1 MSIYELSLL
10 IGALAVIFMAG
21 NLPRARLW
29 VVGMIASFVAS
40 DIYFRTGAPWPSF
53 FAAICDGLLCISIN
67 AMRSERWERTVEL
80 MFIFS
85 CGVNIA
91 YHFAS
96 PTSPEAHVL
105 YISILE
111 CINWGAMAVIL
122 GTSILDRAEAW
133 NERTHWFARDNHAHR
148 IAVALRAKRQDPPWH
163 KVP

>member
-29 VVGMIASFVAS
+29 VIGMIASFVAS
-40 DIYFRTGAPWPSF
+40 DLYFRTGAPWPSF

-67 AMRSERWERTVEL
+67 MMRSERWERTVEVI
-80 MFIFS
+80 FIVS
-85 CGVNIA
+85 CGVNIT

-96 PTSPEAHVL
+96 PTSPEAYEL
-105 YISILE
+105 YIIILE
-111 CINWGAMAVIL
+111 GINWGAMALIL

-133 NERTHWFARDNHAHR
+133 NERTGWFSRDNHAHR
-148 IAVALRAKRQDPPWH
+148 IAVALRSKRQDPPWP